1 MINFENSKYFEA
13 YNQITDIVGKQQ
25 PEIAVILGSG
35 LGHFA
40 DSIKD
45 KIVLPTK
52 NINLFPKST
61 VLGHNGNMVF
71 GHVNGKQVLTYQGRI
86 HFYEGYSI
94 EDVVFPVIISHLFGV
109 KKIIITNVSGAVNL
123 TFHPGN
129 IIFIDNHIT
138 NPNIEKEIF
147 DLFGMK
153 NNFRK
158 EIYDA
163 KILREISNITDKLG
177 IEFRKGTYFWTTGP
191 SYETPAEIRAMR
203 TIGAD
208 MVGMSTV
215 PEVIAAASLD
225 MKIIC
230 LSCISNYASGI
241 LDEPLT
247 HNAVIDVIEKNNVK
261 ISSLLSEIIK
271 LLGTSKN

>member
-13 YNQITDIVGKQQ
+13 YNQIKDIVGEQK

-52 NINLFPKST
+52 DINLFPKST
-61 VLGHNGNMVF
+61 VLGHSGNMVF
-71 GHVNGKQVLTYQGRI
+71 GNVNGKKVLTYQGRI

-94 EDVVFPVIISHLFGV
+94 KDVVFPVIISHLFGV

-138 NPNIEKEIF
+138 NLNIEKEIF

-163 KILREISNITDKLG
+163 KILKEISNITKKLD
-177 IEFRKGTYFWTTGP
+177 IEFLKGTYFWTTGP

-203 TIGAD
+203 TSGAD

-215 PEVIAAASLD
+215 PEVIAAASVD
-225 MKIIC
+225 MKINC

-247 HNAVIDVIEKNNVK
+247 HDAVIDVMEKNNVK

-271 LLGTSKN
+271 LF